1 VELSAFKPYAHHQQK
16 QTQQNIYLDMCVCVY
31 VDVSN
36 KNNQIQNGYQL
47 ESGVKEG
54 FEGKKLRQNRQRE
67 KRKEK

>member
-1 VELSAFKPYAHHQQK
+1 
-16 QTQQNIYLDMCVCVY
+16 MCVCVY